1 MSKPW
6 FLTENNAQGGQE
18 LRAKIKDVI
27 GRDLGDVHGG
37 KAAINVNSH

>member
-6 FLTENNAQGGQE
+6 FLTENNAREGQE

-37 KAAINVNSH
+37 RATNNVNKH